1 MPGVMPPFTALV
13 MYQVIDTISYRSSWT
28 HRYPKLAERG
38 DGVMAILEP
47 SQISE
52 PPEVRGRGVTVRKP
66 DGKVSQLVAADSE
79 AHHSVVGIFFS
90 GISAD
95 EIPRGSL
102 LEW

>member
-1 MPGVMPPFTALV
+1 

-28 HRYPKLAERG
+28 HRYHELAERG
-38 DGVMAILEP
+38 AGVMAILEP
-47 SQISE
+47 GQISE
-52 PPEVRGRGVTVRKP
+52 APEIRGLTITVRKP
-66 DGKVSQLVAADSE
+66 DGNVSRFVAADVE

-102 LEW
+102 IEW